1 MPSTLMEPLTTGVV
15 VAFPFGFLV
24 MFPYIVFFGAC
35 TKLLSNEPLFF
46 EILIFNLIAN
56 IPNISAHSTSLYHI
70 GFKHK
75 WIGFL
80 GHLFGSAQ
88 YHYLHHASH
97 PVYSKQKTNL
107 TNIGAGPWMLWDK
120 LFGTY
125 VEPPASRPNIGLT
138 GDPELH
144 MNPVRLLLSGLVQIM
159 YELKN
164 NRQWS
169 VRLKIIFGKSDYMPP
184 VSKDFV
190 VLTSRVNS

>member
-24 MFPYIVFFGAC
+24 MFPYLLFFGAC
-35 TKLLSNEPLFF
+35 TKLFSNEPLFF
-46 EILIFNLIAN
+46 EILVFNLVVN
-56 IPNISAHSTSLYHI
+56 IPNISAHSTALYHI

-97 PVYSKQKTNL
+97 PVYAKQKTNL

-120 LFGTY
+120 IFGTY
-125 VEPPASRPNIGLT
+125 VEPPLSRPNIGLT

-144 MNPVRLLLSGLVQIM
+144 RNPVRLLLSGVAQII
-159 YELKN
+159 Y
-164 NRQWS
+164 
-169 VRLKIIFGKSDYMPP
+169 
-184 VSKDFV
+184 
-190 VLTSRVNS
+190 